1 MTGTNATETKKRRCT
16 ANASSP
22 IGCLLTSHHIVTDA
36 GDLTLLHPT
45 TKPDEGS
52 LELTEEIMRARAY
65 RFFEERGYEH
75 GHDLEDWVR
84 AEAEVFGK
92 KPAVAELAEIVGG
105 IRADV
110 A

>member
-1 MTGTNATETKKRRCT
+1 MRHKT
-16 ANASSP
+16 ASDS
-22 IGCLLTSHHIVTDA
+22 
-36 GDLTLLHPT
+36 T

-52 LELTEEIMRARAY
+52 LELTEDIIRARAY
-65 RFFEERGYEH
+65 RFYEDRGYED

-92 KPAVAELAEIVGG
+92 KPAVAEPAEIVVVV
-105 IRADV
+105 RADV

>member
-1 MTGTNATETKKRRCT
+1 MPHPT
-16 ANASSP
+16 ASVS
-22 IGCLLTSHHIVTDA
+22 
-36 GDLTLLHPT
+36 T

-52 LELTEEIMRARAY
+52 LELTEDIIRARAY
-65 RFFEERGYEH
+65 RFYEDRGFED
-75 GHDLEDWVR
+75 GHDLEDWLR

-92 KPAVAELAEIVGG
+92 KPAVAEPADIVGG